1 MQRRQFLRMS
11 AGAVAA
17 TAAAPLAP
25 LSALAATNRRSLHL
39 YDAHNLVEIKEE
51 YWVDGWY
58 NPDVLAKFNYFL
70 RDWRSDEVRQMD
82 PKLLDILFTLQRKG
96 GSPEPIH
103 VVCGYRS
110 RATNAML
117 ARRSRGVARNSL
129 HIQGQAADIF
139 MPNMSLASLRR
150 NAVDLQSGG
159 VGYYP
164 RSNFV
169 HVDTGDIRTW

>member
-11 AGAVAA
+11 AAA
-17 TAAAPLAP
+17 AAAAAIAPLAP
-25 LSALAATNRRSLHL
+25 LSAYAATNRRTLHL
-39 YDAHNLVEIKEE
+39 YNAHSLVHIKEE

-58 NPDVLAKFNYFL
+58 NPDVLAKFNHFL
-70 RDWRSDEVRQMD
+70 RDWRSDEVREMD
-82 PKLLDILFTLQRKG
+82 PKLLDILNALQRRG
-96 GSPEPIH
+96 GSGQPIH

-139 MPNMSLASLRR
+139 MPNTSLASLRS
-150 NAVDLQSGG
+150 NAVALEAGG

-164 RSNFV
+164 RSNFI

>member
-11 AGAVAA
+11 AGAVAVA
-17 TAAAPLAP
+17 AAAPLAP
-25 LSALAATNRRSLHL
+25 ISAYAATNRRSLHL
-39 YDAHNLVEIKEE
+39 YDAHNLIEIKEE

-70 RDWRSDEVRQMD
+70 RDWRSDEVRVMD
-82 PKLLDILFTLQRKG
+82 PGLLDILNSLQRKG
-96 GSPEPIH
+96 GSSEPIH

-139 MPNMSLASLRR
+139 MPNMSLASLRS
-150 NAVDLQSGG
+150 NAVGLGAGG

-169 HVDTGDIRTW
+169 HVDTGDVRTW

>member
-1 MQRRQFLRMS
+1 MQRRHFLRMS

-17 TAAAPLAP
+17 AAVAPLAP
-25 LSALAATNRRSLHL
+25 LSANAATNRKSLHL
-39 YDAHNLVEIKEE
+39 WDAHNLVEIKEE
-51 YWVDGWY
+51 YWADGWY
-58 NPDVLAKFNYFL
+58 NPDALAKFNYFL
-70 RDWRSDEVRQMD
+70 RDWRTDEVRVMD
-82 PKLLDILFTLQRKG
+82 PKLLDILNSLQRRG
-96 GSPEPIH
+96 GGGGPIH

-129 HIQGQAADIF
+129 HIRGQAADIY

-150 NAVDLQSGG
+150 NAVGLEAGG

-169 HVDTGDIRTW
+169 HVDTGDVRTW

>member
-1 MQRRQFLRMS
+1 MQRRQFLRLS

-17 TAAAPLAP
+17 ASVVPMAP
-25 LSALAATNRRSLHL
+25 LSAYAATNRRSLHL
-39 YDAHNLVEIKEE
+39 YDAHNLTEIKED

-70 RDWRSDEVRQMD
+70 RDWRTDETRTMD
-82 PKLLDILFTLQRKG
+82 PGLLDILSTLQRKG
-96 GSPEPIH
+96 GSNEPIH

-139 MPNMSLASLRR
+139 MPNMSLARLRSNAMSLQ
-150 NAVDLQSGG
+150 AGG

-169 HVDTGDIRTW
+169 HVDTGDVRTW